1 MHQNVGAP
9 NFTRQTLL
17 DIKGQISPDT
27 VTVCDFNT
35 LLSSTDRSSK
45 IPPKNQQRKIRDKV
59 CHISNGL
66 NTHLQLSNLFQLPC
80 MEYTSFSA
88 IVELAPK
95 YTTFL

>member
-1 MHQNVGAP
+1 
-9 NFTRQTLL
+9 
-17 DIKGQISPDT
+17 
-27 VTVCDFNT
+27 VCDFNT

-80 MEYTSFSA
+80 MEYTFFSA
-88 IVELAPK
+88 IRGTCSKIYHISIKQVLIQK
-95 YTTFL
+95 KRNNFLYQTIME